1 MALKKSSQWS
11 HGKSA
16 FHWSLQWWRWSW
28 LALSIRYSLPCIIPI
43 FLSLTF
49 EKKPGSSPTNRIYS
63 GTTKSCKSE
72 HAIMAGYVQVHKTK
86 GKETFIVGERMSGG
100 LLQPEFSLC
109 FSAEVGRES
118 SPYRPS
124 RVVLNEVSVYSC
136 FFSLFTVVCSI
147 LAGFGK

>member
-28 LALSIRYSLPCIIPI
+28 LALSIRYSLLCVIPI
-43 FLSLTF
+43 FLSLAF

-86 GKETFIVGERMSGG
+86 GKGTFIVGERMSGG
-100 LLQPEFSLC
+100 LLTTRVLLVLLSG
-109 FSAEVGRES
+109 GRAWEL
-118 SPYRPS
+118 PLQALPS
-124 RVVLNEVSVYSC
+124 RVKWGFCLLM
-136 FFSLFTVVCSI
+136 FFFTLYGC
-147 LAGFGK
+147 LQHPGWFW